1 MDLFK
6 DRKFQYLL
14 LALLLVLP
22 LEVLSLVSIHL
33 PLYFE
38 LPFFALLLFIFGR
51 KVFLSGLQSLAH
63 LNFANINL
71 LMTIGVVG
79 ALYLREF
86 EEAVII
92 VILFAVAEVLEEF
105 GMARSQKALEDLVN
119 KTPKTALLKGEG
131 EKTPIEDIKIGEV
144 IVVKPGDQI
153 PLDGKVIKG
162 ASLID
167 EATIT
172 GEPLPKNKTTGDSV
186 YAATINGSGYLE
198 IEVTKLS
205 KDTTLAKIID
215 LTFKAG
221 EQKSKSQRFIEI
233 FAERYIPAVLI
244 VAILLVVI
252 PVFFFGQPL
261 EKWLAQAITLLVI
274 SCPCALV
281 IATPISI
288 FSSIGNANKKGIL
301 IKGGKYIEEIG
312 KIKAIAF
319 DKTRTLTEGKPIVSD
334 IIPFNG
340 FSESE
345 VIACAAGLESFSE
358 HPLAKSVLEKAK
370 ELKLVPH
377 ESSNFEALAGKGIKG
392 KCIICSDKHVC
403 MGTIS
408 FVSKEHNIKP
418 NILKQVEEL
427 EKQGKSMIVVY
438 EGEEVKGI
446 IGITDAIK
454 MQSAD
459 TIKQLLDL
467 DVEPIM
473 LTGDNLSSAKFVGN
487 KLGIENIKAGLLPE
501 DKVVEVRSL
510 LDKHK
515 RVAMIGDGVNDAP
528 ALATSSVG
536 IAMGAVGS
544 DAAIENADIA
554 IMDDDIGKLP
564 NLIGL
569 GRATYNTIRINIAAA
584 LGTKAFF
591 MALAIAGMSNLALA
605 IFADVGV
612 TVLVVLYGLRLYS
625 YKVVGKK

>member
-1 MDLFK
+1 MELLK
-6 DRKFQYLL
+6 EKKFQYLIA
-14 LALLLVLP
+14 ALLSVLP
-22 LEVLSLVSIHL
+22 LEILSLFSIHL

-38 LPFFALLLFIFGR
+38 LPFFAILIFIFGR
-51 KVFLSGLQSLAH
+51 KVFISGIQSLFH

-71 LMTIGVVG
+71 LMTIGVFG

-105 GMARSQKALEDLVN
+105 GMSRSQKALEDLVN
-119 KTPKTALLKGEG
+119 KTPKTAQLLGKE
-131 EKTPIEDIKIGEV
+131 EKTPIEDIKIGDV
-144 IVVKPGDQI
+144 IIVKSGDQI
-153 PLDGKVIKG
+153 PLDGKVVKG
-162 ASLID
+162 SSLID

-172 GEPLPKNKTTGDSV
+172 GEPLPKSKAVGDVV

-205 KDTTLAKIID
+205 KDTTLSKIID

-221 EQKSKSQRFIEI
+221 EQKSKSQRFIET
-233 FAERYIPAVLI
+233 FAARYTPSIIVL
-244 VAILLVVI
+244 AILVVAI
-252 PVFFFGQPL
+252 PVFVLGQPFD
-261 EKWLAQAITLLVI
+261 KWLAQAITLLVI
-274 SCPCALV
+274 ACPCALV
-281 IATPISI
+281 IAAPISI

-312 KIKAIAF
+312 KIRAVAF
-319 DKTRTLTEGKPIVSD
+319 DKTRTLTEGKPVVSD

-370 ELKLVPH
+370 DLKLVPH
-377 ESSNFEALAGKGIKG
+377 EAANFEALAGKGIKG
-392 KCIICSDKHVC
+392 KCVICSDKHVC

-408 FVSKEHNIKP
+408 FISKEHDIKP
-418 NILKQVEEL
+418 NILKQVGEL

-438 EGEEVKGI
+438 EGNDVKGI

-454 MQSAD
+454 IQSAN
-459 TIKQLLDL
+459 TVKQLLKL
-467 DVEPIM
+467 GVEPIM

-501 DKVVEVRSL
+501 DKVTEVQL
-510 LDKHK
+510 LLKK
-515 RVAMIGDGVNDAP
+515 YKKVAMIGDGVNDAP
-528 ALATSSVG
+528 ALATSTVG

-564 NLIGL
+564 GLISL

-591 MALAIAGMSNLALA
+591 MILAVAGMSNLALA

-612 TVLVVLYGLRLYS
+612 TVLVVLFGLRLYS
-625 YKVVGKK
+625 YKKDV